1 LEAGLVKEFDL
12 AGCPIYFDLVG
23 KEKHEPG
30 MSFSAIR
37 AAQEKAKNQPH
48 TPKWK
53 ASEGKDEDAGET
65 LED

>member
-1 LEAGLVKEFDL
+1 MKEFDL

-37 AAQEKAKNQPH
+37 AAQEKSRNQAH

-53 ASEGKDEDAGET
+53 TSEASDDDDAMET